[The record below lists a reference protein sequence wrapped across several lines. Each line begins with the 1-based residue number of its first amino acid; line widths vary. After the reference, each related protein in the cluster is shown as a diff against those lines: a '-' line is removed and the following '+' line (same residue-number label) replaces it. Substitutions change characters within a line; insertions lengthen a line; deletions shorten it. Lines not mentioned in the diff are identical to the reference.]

1 MLLYSLYSFKDL
13 IILQFIESIWY
24 FVSHF
29 KKSFEPDIFGLQWTV
44 VILPGQPG
52 ILVPICVAMELN
64 VVTENAPILHLLIMA
79 RGVSEILP
87 KHEAALTGLVQ
98 VG

>member
-1 MLLYSLYSFKDL
+1 MDAS
-13 IILQFIESIWY
+13 
-24 FVSHF
+24 
-29 KKSFEPDIFGLQWTV
+29 QWTV

-52 ILVPICVAMELN
+52 IPVPVCVAMELN

-98 VG
+98 NGQNGHHAVSPAEMAPNHDLEIAQILDR